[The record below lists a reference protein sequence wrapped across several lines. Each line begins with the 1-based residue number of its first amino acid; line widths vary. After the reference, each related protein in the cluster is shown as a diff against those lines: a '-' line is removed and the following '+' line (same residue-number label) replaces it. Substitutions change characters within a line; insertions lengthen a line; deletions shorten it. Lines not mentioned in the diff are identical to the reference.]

1 LNENRQPSQGGGH
14 TKEREKEMG
23 ISINHTV
30 AAALKDGIDF
40 VAESENKCL
49 KQLPVAVRTEK
60 GIDERF
66 YLDIEDG
73 KLLIT
78 PESFYKTQTKE
89 DAK

>member
-1 LNENRQPSQGGGH
+1 
-14 TKEREKEMG
+14 MG

-30 AAALKDGIDF
+30 VAALKDGIDF
-40 VAESENKCL
+40 LAESENKCL
-49 KQLPVAVRTEK
+49 KQLPVAVRTDK

-78 PESFYKTQTKE
+78 PGSFYKTQTKE

>member
-1 LNENRQPSQGGGH
+1 
-14 TKEREKEMG
+14 MG

-30 AAALKDGIDF
+30 AAALKEGVDF
-40 VAESENKCL
+40 LAKAEMKCVM
-49 KQLPVAVRTEK
+49 QLPVAVRTEK

-78 PESFYKTQTKE
+78 PESFYKTQKKE

>member
-1 LNENRQPSQGGGH
+1 
-14 TKEREKEMG
+14 MG

-40 VAESENKCL
+40 LAESENKCL
-49 KQLPVAVRTEK
+49 KQLPVAVRTDK
-60 GIDERF
+60 CIDERF

-78 PESFYKTQTKE
+78 PESFYKTKAKE
-89 DAK
+89 VSK

>member
-1 LNENRQPSQGGGH
+1 
-14 TKEREKEMG
+14 MG

-40 VAESENKCL
+40 LAESENKCL

-73 KLLIT
+73 
-78 PESFYKTQTKE
+78 
-89 DAK
+89 

>member
-1 LNENRQPSQGGGH
+1 
-14 TKEREKEMG
+14 MG
-23 ISINHTV
+23 VSINRTM

-40 VAESENKCL
+40 LAESEKKSL
-49 KQLPVAVRTEK
+49 MELPVAVRTDK
-60 GIDERF
+60 GIDDRF

>member
-1 LNENRQPSQGGGH
+1 
-14 TKEREKEMG
+14 M
-23 ISINHTV
+23 
-30 AAALKDGIDF
+30 KDGIDF
-40 VAESENKCL
+40 LAESENKCL
-49 KQLPVAVRTEK
+49 KRLPVGVRMDK

-89 DAK
+89 VAK

>member
-1 LNENRQPSQGGGH
+1 
-14 TKEREKEMG
+14 MG
-23 ISINHTV
+23 VSINRTV

-40 VAESENKCL
+40 LAESEKKSL
-49 KQLPVAVRTEK
+49 MELSVGVRTDK

>member
-1 LNENRQPSQGGGH
+1 
-14 TKEREKEMG
+14 MG

-40 VAESENKCL
+40 LAESENKCL
-49 KQLPVAVRTEK
+49 KQLPVAVRTDK
-60 GIDERF
+60 CIDERF

-78 PESFYKTQTKE
+78 PESFYKTQAKE
-89 DAK
+89 VAK